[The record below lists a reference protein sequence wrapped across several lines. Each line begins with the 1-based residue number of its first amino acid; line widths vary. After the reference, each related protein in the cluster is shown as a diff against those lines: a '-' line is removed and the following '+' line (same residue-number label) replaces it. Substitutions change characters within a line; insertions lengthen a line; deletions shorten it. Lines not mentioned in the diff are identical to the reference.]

1 MKQPAKRKRLML
13 LGGIF
18 LIPLMLIFSQCFNN
32 ENKAPA
38 DARGNMYA
46 GSASCVKC
54 HKNIYTNY
62 LHTAHFQTSRLASE
76 ASIHGSFNPD
86 SNTVTFNDS
95 LKVVMEKHG
104 KNFYQVSYTKGKVVD
119 KHPFDIAFGGI
130 KAETYLYWK
139 NKQII
144 QLPISYYNAIH
155 SWANSPGY
163 AADNADFSRII
174 GARCFECHSSYI
186 KELPQQTQSLE
197 RKVEM
202 DKNSVILSIDCERCH
217 GPAINHVNYHTEYP
231 EVKQARY
238 ITAYKTLTRAQKI
251 DMCGVCHSG
260 NSAVMLKPT
269 FGFKPG
275 DTLSKFKE
283 ADFFHT
289 DKDPATLDVHGNQV
303 QLLSSSA
310 CFIKSK
316 MDCATCHNTH
326 NNERNLTQ
334 VYTQRCMNCHSTA
347 NHNTCKLA
355 DKLGQAVIAG
365 KCIDCH
371 MPKKPSSVI
380 AVHNSSTSTVDPY
393 EVRTHRIAIYSEETK
408 KIISW
413 LKTAPA
419 KTTHKL

>member
-1 MKQPAKRKRLML
+1 MKQAAKQKRLML
-13 LGGIF
+13 LTGIF
-18 LIPLMLIFSQCFNN
+18 TIPLILILSQCFYNDD
-32 ENKAPA
+32 NKPV
-38 DARGNMYA
+38 DARGKMYA

-54 HKNIYTNY
+54 HKDIYSNY
-62 LHTAHFQTSRLASE
+62 LHTAHFQTSRIASTT
-76 ASIHGSFNPD
+76 SIHGSFASD

-95 LKVVMEKHG
+95 LKVVMENKG
-104 KNFYQVSYTKGKVVD
+104 KKFYQASYKKGKLTE
-119 KHPFDIAFGGI
+119 KYAFDIAFGGI

-139 NKQII
+139 NRQIM
-144 QLPISYYNAIH
+144 QLPVSYYNAIH

-163 AADNADFSRII
+163 EANNADFSRVI

-202 DKNSVILSIDCERCH
+202 DKNSLVLSIDCERCH
-217 GPAINHVNYHTEYP
+217 GPAINHVNFHTEYP
-231 EVKQARY
+231 QEKQAKY
-238 ITAYKTLTRAQKI
+238 IVKYSSLNRSQKI

-260 NSAVMLKPT
+260 NSSVMLKST
-269 FGFKPG
+269 FDFKPG

-283 ADFFHT
+283 VEFYHT
-289 DKDPATLDVHGNQV
+289 DNDPAKMDVHGNQV

-326 NNERNLTQ
+326 NNERNVIQL
-334 VYTQRCMNCHSTA
+334 YTQRCMNCHSTA
-347 NHNTCKLA
+347 KHNYCKMA
-355 DKLGQAVIAG
+355 DKLGQTAIVA

-380 AVHNSSTSTVDPY
+380 SVHNSINSTLAPY
-393 EVRTHRIAIYSEETK
+393 EVRTHNIAIYPPEVK

-413 LKTAPA
+413 LKKSPA
-419 KTTHKL
+419 QTSHKL